1 MKSHEFN
8 KIRAMRK
15 GYGFTQK
22 YMAENLGISV
32 STYQN
37 KEQGRVR
44 FSDRE
49 KVSMAHILQLSADQ
63 VNDIFLTE
71 SHQSVNKIDE
81 WFVCESIIRHLGV
94 IKNGA

>member
-22 YMAENLGISV
+22 YMAENLGMSV

-37 KEQGRVR
+37 KEKGRVR

-63 VNDIFLTE
+63 VNDIFFDGKLPIG
-71 SHQSVNKIDE
+71 KI
-81 WFVCESIIRHLGV
+81 
-94 IKNGA
+94 N

>member
-22 YMAENLGISV
+22 YMAENLGMSV

-37 KEQGRVR
+37 KEKGRVR
-44 FSDRE
+44 FSDKE
-49 KVSMAHILQLSADQ
+49 KVSMARILQLAADQ
-63 VNDIFLTE
+63 VNDIFFDGKLPIG
-71 SHQSVNKIDE
+71 NA
-81 WFVCESIIRHLGV
+81 
-94 IKNGA
+94 N

>member
-32 STYQN
+32 SEPFPQN
-37 KEQGRVR
+37 RTQNRRK
-44 FSDRE
+44 
-49 KVSMAHILQLSADQ
+49 KL
-63 VNDIFLTE
+63 
-71 SHQSVNKIDE
+71 NKMQ
-81 WFVCESIIRHLGV
+81 R
-94 IKNGA
+94 